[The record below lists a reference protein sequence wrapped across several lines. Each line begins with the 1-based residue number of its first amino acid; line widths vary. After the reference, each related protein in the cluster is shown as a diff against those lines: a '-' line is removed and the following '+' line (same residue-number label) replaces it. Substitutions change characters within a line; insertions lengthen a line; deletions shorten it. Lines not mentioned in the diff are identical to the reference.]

1 MKRSSGQYRTVVH
14 RADPVGVRDVAAGDN
29 CGRGQGHTPHIY
41 WHCDTCAV
49 GRTMP
54 PIGQWATDDSDWYL
68 THKAHGC
75 YARPEL
81 DGQLDL
87 YGGAA

>member
-1 MKRSSGQYRTVVH
+1 MP
-14 RADPVGVRDVAAGDN
+14 PVGPVDGIGAG
-29 CGRGQGHTPHIY
+29 
-41 WHCDTCAV
+41 
-49 GRTMP
+49 
-54 PIGQWATDDSDWYL
+54 DWYL

>member
-1 MKRSSGQYRTVVH
+1 
-14 RADPVGVRDVAAGDN
+14 
-29 CGRGQGHTPHIY
+29 
-41 WHCDTCAV
+41 
-49 GRTMP
+49 MP
-54 PIGQWATDDSDWYL
+54 LIGQWATGDSDWYL